1 MKVLLKE
8 SIADL
13 VIQEHYEHRFFDL
26 EYIFQQD
33 HFGSKINDSQN
44 LEL

>member
-1 MKVLLKE
+1 MLKE
-8 SIADL
+8 GIADL
-13 VIQEHYEHRFFDL
+13 VIQENYEQRFLDL

-33 HFGSKINDSQN
+33 NSGKKINDSQY